1 MRIGE
6 VIGTVTLSRQHPSLK
21 GGRFKLVVALSL
33 ENLTGEST
41 ERGEEFAVYDELGA
55 GLGHLIAVSE
65 GREAAM
71 PFYPED
77 KPLDAYCAAIL
88 DRVDV
93 APLSRL
99 REGENRQ

>member
-21 GGRFKLVVALSL
+21 GGRLKLVVALSL
-33 ENLTGEST
+33 DNLTGRSAS
-41 ERGEEFAVYDELGA
+41 RGEEFAAYDELGA
-55 GLGHLIAVSE
+55 GLGHLVAISE

-77 KPLDAYCAAIL
+77 KPLDAYCAAVL
-88 DRVDV
+88 DRVNV
-93 APLSRL
+93 VPLD
-99 REGENRQ
+99 G